1 MKTLP
6 PHEQDLLFQQTAFS
20 LAVHLNAGGPKMATF
35 PLCKQLLDYLY
46 GCADSLA
53 LQHRL
58 IALLKALFA
67 FRLRRELVMFR
78 MRRKVC
84 NLALREQFEHETLCQ
99 AIHEERLAW
108 ETALLGKH
116 HSTTVMVLVRAA
128 AQAGI
133 EFNDAA
139 RAFRIGQ
146 LDIRQGSLIAPLIRP
161 ALLGTAA
168 GFLSFLFPGLI
179 TYNLYSLQP
188 ENLAFA
194 LPMLIGSLLFSG
206 WYGWQVYAGACAD
219 KNLHTRLESLY
230 RKRLALS

>member
-6 PHEQDLLFQQTAFS
+6 QREQDLLYQQTAFS
-20 LAVHLNAGGPKMATF
+20 LAIHLNASGPKMATF
-35 PLCKQLLDYLY
+35 PLCKQLLEYFY
-46 GCADSLA
+46 GCANSLT

-58 IALLKALFA
+58 VALLRALFA
-67 FRLRRELVMFR
+67 FRLPREFVMFR
-78 MRRKVC
+78 LRRKVC
-84 NLALREQFEHETLCQ
+84 YLALGEQPELEALCK
-99 AIHEERLAW
+99 AIQEERLAW
-108 ETALLGKH
+108 EASLLGKH
-116 HSTTVMVLVRAA
+116 HSTTAMVLVRAA

-139 RAFRIGQ
+139 RAFRAGQ
-146 LDIRQGSLIAPLIRP
+146 LKIRQGSLLVPPIRP
-161 ALLGTAA
+161 AFLGTAA

-194 LPMLIGSLLFSG
+194 LLMLVGSLLFSG

>member
-1 MKTLP
+1 MKPLP
-6 PHEQDLLFQQTAFS
+6 PHEQDQLYQQTALS
-20 LAVHLNAGGPKMATF
+20 LAIHLNAGGPKMATF
-35 PLCKQLLDYLY
+35 PLCKQLLEYFY
-46 GCADSLA
+46 GCANSLT

-58 IALLKALFA
+58 VALLRALFA
-67 FRLRRELVMFR
+67 FRLRRVLVMFR

-84 NLALREQFEHETLCQ
+84 NLALREQPEHEALCQ

-116 HSTTVMVLVRAA
+116 HSTTAMVLVRAA

-133 EFNDAA
+133 EFNAAA
-139 RAFRIGQ
+139 RAFRTGQ
-146 LDIRQGSLIAPLIRP
+146 LKIRQGSLKAPPIRP
-161 ALLGTAA
+161 ALLGIAA

-219 KNLHTRLESLY
+219 KNLHTQLESLY